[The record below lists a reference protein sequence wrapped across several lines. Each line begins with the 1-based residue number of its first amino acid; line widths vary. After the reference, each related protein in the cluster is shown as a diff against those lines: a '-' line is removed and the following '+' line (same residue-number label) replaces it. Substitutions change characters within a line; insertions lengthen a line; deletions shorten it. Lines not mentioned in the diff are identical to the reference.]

1 MLFEKNCR
9 NITQI
14 YKLKMCKSQGSLKVR
29 LKKKNTGQKWVFF
42 FFFFSHP
49 FPLSSSA
56 SSAYAFYS
64 FLRHQSEECLLSG
77 CTWWSFI
84 VTYKF
89 IIHIHP
95 LKPLWNFQ
103 HLAPWET
110 LQSWN
115 VVTVLKKKKR
125 KQLSF
130 FFSFLFFFPKSLKW
144 DTVLV
149 EWETKMLGNK
159 VWTAF

>member
-29 LKKKNTGQKWVFF
+29 LKKKNTGQKWVF

-115 VVTVLKKKKR
+115 VGTVLKKKKESN
-125 KQLSF
+125 LVF

>member
-1 MLFEKNCR
+1 MLLNKNCR

-42 FFFFSHP
+42 FFPIPSLSV
-49 FPLSSSA
+49 PLPA
-56 SSAYAFYS
+56 LHMLFKS

-89 IIHIHP
+89 IIHIHS

-115 VVTVLKKKKR
+115 VVTVFKKKR
-125 KQLSF
+125 KKESNLVF

-144 DTVLV
+144 GTVLV